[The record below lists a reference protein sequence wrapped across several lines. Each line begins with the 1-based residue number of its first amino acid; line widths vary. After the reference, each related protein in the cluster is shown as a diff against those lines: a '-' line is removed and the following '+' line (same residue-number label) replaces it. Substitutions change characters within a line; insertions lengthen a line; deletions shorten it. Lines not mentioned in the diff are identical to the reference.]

1 MIRSFSPHNK
11 TKPSKWWLWN
21 VDSGEF
27 SGDTGLE
34 LVNK

>member
-11 TKPSKWWLWN
+11 TKPSKWLWN
-21 VDSGEF
+21 VESGEF
-27 SGDTGLE
+27 SGDIGLE